1 MRVHLMPGD
10 ISEDYSVHDIA
21 TELDELGHGDDW
33 EMEEEV
39 PFEDPRWRTPV
50 GKDLLRSLTR
60 DKLEAEQAEEGS
72 DSSSSDT

>member
-33 EMEEEV
+33 EMAEDV
-39 PFEDPRWRTPV
+39 PLDDPRWRTPV
-50 GKDLLRSLTR
+50 SQDLLRSLLQ
-60 DKLEAEQAEEGS
+60 DKLEAEQEEDS
-72 DSSSSDT
+72 DSSSLGA